1 MASALHRL
9 GVVALTEAYAAG
21 RASAVAVI
29 EALLERI
36 ERLDPGLRAFT
47 HVDAEGAR
55 AAARDSAARI
65 EAGAARPLEGVPV
78 ALKANIDVAGW
89 PVHGGIGALAGRIAP
104 ADAEVTRRLR
114 DAGAVLLGALNLH
127 EAALGATTDN
137 AFFGTTQNPWAAG
150 HTPGGSSGGSGAAV
164 AAGLCPAA
172 LGTDTLGSIRIPAA
186 YCGVTGLKPTNG
198 LVSNAGLI
206 ELVPRLDCIGPLARS
221 VADCAAVLA
230 VLAPLPA
237 APPIR
242 RVALLSSTEAVDQH
256 PAVRSALRLAASL
269 IGGLGIE
276 VRERSVRIDHHRLRL
291 AGFIE
296 AARAADSAFGADAD
310 SNPAGYSERFRGYLA
325 FARAIEP
332 AVVEQGQR
340 AMAAAAD
347 ELNAVLAMDGAILMP
362 TTPQPAFPHTRD
374 APVSQADF
382 TALANIAGLPALSL
396 PAGWTADG
404 LPVGVQLMG
413 RPGQD
418 AALIELGTRLEA
430 ALNAG
435 RWPPDFA

>member
-1 MASALHRL
+1 MASGLHRL
-9 GVVALTEAYAAG
+9 GVVALGEAYAAG
-21 RASAVAVI
+21 RASAVAVTD
-29 EALLERI
+29 AQLARI
-36 ERLDPGLRAFT
+36 ERFDPLLRAFT

-65 EAGAARPLEGVPV
+65 DAGRARPLEGVPV
-78 ALKANIDVAGW
+78 ALKANIDVEGW
-89 PVHGGIGALAGRIAP
+89 PVHGGVGALKGRIAP
-104 ADAEVTRRLR
+104 ADAEVARRLR
-114 DAGAVLLGALNLH
+114 AAGAVLLGALNLH

-137 AFFGTTQNPWAAG
+137 PFFGTTQNPWAVG

-164 AAGLCPAA
+164 AAGLCAAA

-186 YCGVTGLKPTNG
+186 YCGVVGLKPTNG
-198 LVSNAGLI
+198 LVPNEGLI

-221 VADCAAVLA
+221 VADCAAVLSA
-230 VLAPLPA
+230 LASLAP

-256 PAVRSALRLAASL
+256 PAVRSALKLAASL
-269 IGGLGIE
+269 LEGLGIE
-276 VRERSVRIDHHRLRL
+276 VRARHVGIDHHRLRL

-296 AARAADSAFGADAD
+296 AARAADAAFGADAD
-310 SNPAGYSERFRGYLA
+310 ANPAGYSERFRGYLA
-325 FARAIEP
+325 FARGIEP
-332 AVVEQGQR
+332 AVVEQGRR

-347 ELNAVLAMDGAILMP
+347 ELCALLAMDGAILLP
-362 TTPQPAFPHTRD
+362 TTPQTAFAHGGD

-404 LPVGVQLMG
+404 LPVGVQLIG
-413 RPGQD
+413 RAGQE
-418 AALIELGTRLEA
+418 AALIELGGRLEA